1 MRWILVVFLAVIYLG
16 GVVGSFEFFKARFSC
31 EILKDIDAKTCGAG
45 VWINAAL
52 WPFNVGRELARWSY
66 ENEDE
71 RQRKAAAR

>member
-1 MRWILVVFLAVIYLG
+1 MNTLYTMDMLRTSREVV
-16 GVVGSFEFFKARFSC
+16 EFFTARFSC